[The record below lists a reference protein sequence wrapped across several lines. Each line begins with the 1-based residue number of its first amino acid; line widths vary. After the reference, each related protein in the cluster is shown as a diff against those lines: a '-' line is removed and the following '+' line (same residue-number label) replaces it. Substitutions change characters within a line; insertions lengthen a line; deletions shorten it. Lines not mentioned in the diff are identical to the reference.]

1 LKRHKV
7 PVRAMPIDEN
17 VLAKAVT
24 DSDGNT
30 VI

>member
-1 LKRHKV
+1 
-7 PVRAMPIDEN
+7 MPIDEN